1 MAYENSEKMV
11 YVELHSGRTIRH
23 AKIHDKL
30 IGCMD
35 IDTDEYIF

>member
-1 MAYENSEKMV
+1 MV

-23 AKIHDKL
+23 SKIHAKM

-35 IDTDEYIF
+35 IDTDEYILTNNTGEYF